1 MVACASRSEYLA
13 AHRAVCRAAH
23 AGERRIRFAT
33 RDGSYYATEER
44 LLWTVQHGEVVP
56 PAVREEAESILLG
69 YHGAQLW
76 SAIEAHLPWR
86 RVPDAF
92 QEGMVALLGTMRS
105 GTVDASDLRRHIRR
119 LGFEVACWSVVD
131 DHAAFRK
138 GLG

>member
-13 AHRAVCRAAH
+13 SRRAVWRAWHTA
-23 AGERRIRFAT
+23 ERRIRFAT

-56 PAVREEAESILLG
+56 PAVREEAESIMLRF
-69 YHGAQLW
+69 HGAQLW

-92 QEGMVALLGTMRS
+92 QEGMVALLGAMRS

>member
-13 AHRAVCRAAH
+13 ARRAAYGS
-23 AGERRIRFAT
+23 ARAAQRRIRFAT
-33 RDGSYYATEER
+33 RDGDYYATEER

-69 YHGAQLW
+69 YHGVQLW

-105 GTVDASDLRRHIRR
+105 GTLGTSDLRRHIRR